1 MTLYPKTGPFVAGVT
16 GLPATC
22 LNNIETYLEYAADS
36 NITSD
41 GNGHLLVGQTVGV
54 PNNGGFRGADSGGQ
68 IRQIMQ
74 LDGSNV
80 LNIQAGGADQ
90 IRLKL
95 SGGSEMAR
103 IDSSGLDLR
112 AGTFSL
118 LTGSISRIS
127 AFSGTASVTATL
139 FNHGLGAVPDIVLLQ
154 LTINSTTAH
163 MVSYFNDAS
172 LTSTQVKIISDG
184 TNSFVGLAIK
194 F

>member
-41 GNGHLLVGQTVGV
+41 GNGNLLVGSTVGV
-54 PNNGGFRGADSGGQ
+54 PNNGGFRGKDSGGT

-118 LTGSISRIS
+118 LVGSISRIS
-127 AFSGTASVTATL
+127 AFNGTATVTSTF
-139 FNHGLGAVPDIVLLQ
+139 FNHGLGAVPDFVMLQ
-154 LTINSTTAH
+154 LNGVSTTVH
-163 MVSYFNDAS
+163 S
-172 LTSTQVKIISDG
+172 LWADYATMTTTQVKITSDG
-184 TNSFVGLAIK
+184 TNTFVGLAIK